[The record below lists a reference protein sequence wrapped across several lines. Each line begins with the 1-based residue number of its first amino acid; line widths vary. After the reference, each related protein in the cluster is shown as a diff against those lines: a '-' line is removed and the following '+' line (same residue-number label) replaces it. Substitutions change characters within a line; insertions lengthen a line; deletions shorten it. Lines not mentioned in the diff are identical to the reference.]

1 MSEHNP
7 EVSQPSDDPQHKSET
22 EADAVQSGSASV
34 EFHIEDT
41 NHDYA
46 KGVFMRNARELQSAF
61 ADLYREDPQAH
72 FRLTLE
78 RL

>member
-1 MSEHNP
+1 MTEHNP
-7 EVSQPSDDPQHKSET
+7 EADQSVDEPQHKSEPFDT
-22 EADAVQSGSASV
+22 ESERGGVSV
-34 EFHIEDT
+34 EFSIDDV

-46 KGVFMRNARELQSAF
+46 KGVFMRNARTLQSDF
-61 ADLYREDPQAH
+61 VELYKEEPKAK